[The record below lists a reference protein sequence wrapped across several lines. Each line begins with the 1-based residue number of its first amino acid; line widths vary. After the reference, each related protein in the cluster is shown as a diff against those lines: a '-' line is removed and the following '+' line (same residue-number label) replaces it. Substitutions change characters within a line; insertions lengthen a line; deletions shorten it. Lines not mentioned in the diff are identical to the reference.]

1 MQNLR
6 QKGTEGE
13 ELAVKYLQEKGFAI
27 IKRNFHYGKIGEI
40 DIVAKDK
47 DCLVFVEVKARNS
60 FKYGT
65 GLDAITPSKQR
76 QMVVVAKGYIQI
88 NNVQNTEMRF
98 DVISIDMSAKP
109 PQFIHIENAIVLR

>member
-1 MQNLR
+1 MENNR
-6 QKGTEGE
+6 
-13 ELAVKYLQEKGFAI
+13 EKGNLGEDIAVDYLLNKGFEI
-27 IKRNFHYGKIGEI
+27 VKRNFHYGKIGEI

-47 DCLVFVEVKARNS
+47 NCMVFVEVKARNS

-88 NNVQNTEMRF
+88 NKVQNIDLRF

-109 PQFIHIENAIVLR
+109 PQVIHIENAIVLR

>member
-6 QKGTEGE
+6 QKGTVGE
-13 ELAVKYLQEKGFAI
+13 ELAIKFLQEKGFSI
-27 IKRNFHYGKIGEI
+27 VQKNFHYGKIGEI

-47 DCLVFVEVKARNS
+47 DTLVFVEVKARSS

-76 QMVVVAKGYIQI
+76 QMVTVTKGYIQI
-88 NNVQNTEMRF
+88 NKIVNVPLRF

-109 PQFIHIENAIVLR
+109 PKFVHIENAIVMR